1 MTLTSRCP
9 ACAGRK
15 KITGLGGMIK
25 DCGECRGVGH
35 VKVVDDKPKS
45 KKDA

>member
-1 MTLTSRCP
+1 MTLASRCP

-25 DCGECRGVGH
+25 DCGECRGVGY
-35 VKVVDDKPKS
+35 VKVESVVVKT
-45 KKDA
+45 KKGE